1 LAIDLPSG
9 SKVDLGVSV
18 QLVAYLNGERVDAT
32 QMTHCTWRALRDDP
46 DYERLLLIECGLRA
60 SRVTLGD
67 KQFFRHYRVTECTI
81 EHKSESDQHLVMKHA
96 LKERIDATP
105 GWRAEV
111 EHAHPERAWIADVM
125 AIHASGRRLAFE
137 VQLSPQSEEE
147 YIRRSQ
153 RYVDDGVGPVWIVPE
168 DHDDFRVL
176 LPMIVTGFGKSSDL
190 PQVAGA
196 LMDLTYYQ
204 PLFGKRGRIGAA
216 VDAVLT
222 SAFHWPHGTPR
233 QQLDEFAKL
242 EQMKAKAA
250 AEKQARAVEATELR
264 RLAEE
269 NASHAAAEL
278 EARFIASAA
287 APAVNGSRPVLAAK
301 RIWASEVRC
310 MQAGHPMIIWR
321 LTKPTTDRTPADIM
335 WRPTSENFDNV
346 RTHLD
351 AWLVAAGNSVAKAKV
366 YHVKGKP
373 LRRTFVCP
381 ECQQIIQGRWVSA
394 LPPAK
399 WTVVAEESVVARA
412 EARKVVDRK
421 PPYQPTDSPEMP
433 RQPRLPVQVEESDW
447 RFIGPRRQQVWMIE
461 TGTDELPYRL
471 AAKKAHAERME
482 QLRANPR
489 YRVSPNGFRF
499 ECTDCG
505 GTFED
510 DNEGIHADLGCH
522 NPGARGYGW
531 R

>member
-1 LAIDLPSG
+1 M
-9 SKVDLGVSV
+9 GVSV

-32 QMTHCTWRALRDDP
+32 EMTHRTWRALRDHP
-46 DYERLLLIECGLRA
+46 GYERLVLIECGLRA

-67 KQFFRHYRVTECTI
+67 KQFFRHYSVTECAI
-81 EHKSESDQHLVMKHA
+81 EHKSESDQHLAMKHA
-96 LKERIDATP
+96 LKERIDTTP
-105 GWRAEV
+105 GWHAEV

-125 AIHASGRRLAFE
+125 AIHDSGRWLAFE

-147 YIRRSQ
+147 YVRRSQ

-176 LPMIVTGFGKSSDL
+176 LPMIVTGFDKSSDL
-190 PQVAGA
+190 PQAPGA
-196 LMDLTYYQ
+196 LMNLTYYQ
-204 PLFGKRGRIGAA
+204 PLFRKRGRVGAA
-216 VDAVLT
+216 VDAVLDPG
-222 SAFHWPHGTPR
+222 FRWPHGTPR
-233 QQLDEFAKL
+233 HQLEEFAKL
-242 EQMKAKAA
+242 EQMKAKAL
-250 AEKQARAVEATELR
+250 AEKQARAVEAAELTR
-264 RLAEE
+264 IAEE
-269 NASHAAAEL
+269 KAAHEAAEL

-287 APAVNGSRPVLAAK
+287 APAVGGARPVLAAK
-301 RIWASEVRC
+301 RIWASEIRC
-310 MQAGHPMIIWR
+310 MEAGHPMIIWR
-321 LTKPTTDRTPADIM
+321 LTKPNTDRTSADTM

-346 RTHLD
+346 RAHVD
-351 AWLVAAGNSVAKAKV
+351 AWLVAAGISLAKAKV

-399 WTVVAEESVVARA
+399 WTVIAEESVARA
-412 EARKVVDRK
+412 EAHAVVDRK
-421 PPYQPTDSPEMP
+421 PPYQPTHSSEKP
-433 RQPRLPVQVEESDW
+433 RPAPLPVQVEESDW
-447 RFIGPRRQQVWMIE
+447 RFIGPRRKPVWIME
-461 TGTDELPYRL
+461 TGIGELPYRL
-471 AAKKAHAERME
+471 EAKKANAERME

-489 YRVSPNGFRF
+489 YRVSANGFRF

-510 DNEGIHADLGCH
+510 DNEGVHADRGCL
-522 NPGARGYGW
+522 NPGARRRGW

>member
-1 LAIDLPSG
+1 M
-9 SKVDLGVSV
+9 GVSV

-32 QMTHCTWRALRDDP
+32 QMTHRAWRALRDHP
-46 DYERLLLIECGLRA
+46 DYERLVLIECGLRA

-67 KQFFRHYRVTECTI
+67 KQFFRHYSVTECTI
-81 EHKSESDQHLVMKHA
+81 EHKSESDQHLAMKHA
-96 LKERIDATP
+96 MKERIDTTP
-105 GWRAEV
+105 GWRAVV

-125 AIHASGRRLAFE
+125 AIHDSGRWLAFE

-147 YIRRSQ
+147 YVRRSQ
-153 RYVDDGVGPVWIVPE
+153 RYVDDGIGPVWIVPE

-190 PQVAGA
+190 PMAPGA
-196 LMDLTYYQ
+196 LMDLAYYQ
-204 PLFGKRGRIGAA
+204 PLFRKRGRVGAA
-216 VDAVLT
+216 VDAVLNRG
-222 SAFHWPHGTPR
+222 FHWPHGTPGH
-233 QQLDEFAKL
+233 QLEEFAKL
-242 EQMKAKAA
+242 EQMKAKAL
-250 AEKQARAVEATELR
+250 AEKQARAAEAAELR

-269 NASHAAAEL
+269 KAANEAAEL

-287 APAVNGSRPVLAAK
+287 APAVAGARPVLAAK

-310 MQAGHPMIIWR
+310 LEAGHPMIIWR
-321 LTKPTTDRTPADIM
+321 LTKPNTDGKSADTM
-335 WRPTSENFDNV
+335 WRPTSEDFDNV
-346 RTHLD
+346 RAHVD
-351 AWLVAAGNSVAKAKV
+351 AWMAAAGNRLAKAKV
-366 YHVKGKP
+366 YQVKGKP

-394 LPPAK
+394 LPLAK
-399 WTVVAEESVVARA
+399 WTVVAEEGIARA
-412 EARKVVDRK
+412 EARTVVDRK
-421 PPYQPTDSPEMP
+421 PSYQGTYSFEKP
-433 RQPRLPVQVEESDW
+433 RPAPLPVQVEENDW
-447 RFIGPRRQQVWMIE
+447 RFIGPRRKPVWIRE
-461 TGTDELPYRL
+461 TGTGELPYRL

-482 QLRANPR
+482 QLRENPR

-510 DNEGIHADLGCH
+510 DNEGIHADRGCLS
-522 NPGARGYGW
+522 PGARGRGW